1 MPIEIAEMYTFHKR
15 VPLMP
20 SLMQTDYKWI
30 ENPEQSN
37 WNIQDIDAFI
47 NQIKNGNLHGGYG
60 KDVSNEMKDIMEEHM
75 IDNVSSVSKRAHRV
89 PKILFVLE
97 SLIFLEI

>member
-20 SLMQTDYKWI
+20 SLMQTDYNWI

-60 KDVSNEMKDIMEEHM
+60 KDVSNEMKDIMEKHM
-75 IDNVSSVSKRAHRV
+75 IGNVSSV
-89 PKILFVLE
+89 F
-97 SLIFLEI
+97 